1 MIYTVF
7 PKDGA
12 ELPQDF
18 PTFREAMKYGDEEF
32 GAENYTI
39 ESTDG
44 ECV

>member
-7 PKDGA
+7 PNDEN

-18 PTFREAMKYGDEEF
+18 STFSEALDYAK
-32 GAENYTI
+32 ENLDCGFTI

-44 ECV
+44 DVV

>member
-7 PKDGA
+7 PKDEN

-18 PTFREAMKYGDEEF
+18 RTYENAEDWAEENLDC
-32 GAENYTI
+32 GYEI

-44 ECV
+44 EVV